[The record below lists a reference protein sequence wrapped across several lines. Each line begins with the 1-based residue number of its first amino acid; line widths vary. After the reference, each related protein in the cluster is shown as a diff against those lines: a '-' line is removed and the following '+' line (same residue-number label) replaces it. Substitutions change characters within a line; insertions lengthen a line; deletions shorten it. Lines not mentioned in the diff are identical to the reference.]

1 MTDRRELP
9 TYTISEAAHYL
20 SVPAATIRYW
30 SVGRGSY
37 LPLIDVPSPG
47 PPTLVSFLNLTELHV
62 LSALRRKHQ
71 VKMPPVR
78 KAIEYLSRLAE
89 TPIDRRHPLVS
100 RALETD
106 GLHVFTDYY
115 GQLINLSRSGQ
126 AVIRE
131 RIAGALKRIERD
143 RSGIPIK
150 LYPFTRH
157 SIRNAPATVLIDP
170 TLAGGRPVI
179 AGTGLATQ
187 IIAERYKLG
196 ESISALADDYER
208 PSMEIE
214 EAIRCELEVAV

>member
-30 SVGRGSY
+30 SVGRGDH
-37 LPLIDVPSPG
+37 LPLIEVPSPSS
-47 PPTLVSFLNLTELHV
+47 PTLISFLNLTELHV
-62 LSALRRKHQ
+62 LSALRRKHR
-71 VKMPPVR
+71 VKMPAVR
-78 KAIEYLSRLAE
+78 EAIEHLSRLAQ
-89 TPIDRRHPLVS
+89 TPIDARHPLVS
-100 RALETD
+100 RLLATD
-106 GLHVFTDYY
+106 GVHVFTDYY

-131 RIAGALKRIERD
+131 VIAGALKRIDRD
-143 RSGIPIK
+143 PAGVPIK

-157 SIRNAPATVLIDP
+157 SFRNAPSTVLIDP
-170 TLAGGRPVI
+170 VLAGGRPVI

-196 ESISALADDYER
+196 ESISDLADDYER
-208 PSMEIE
+208 PGTEIE
-214 EAIRCELEVAV
+214 EAIRCELEAAA